1 MNKLE
6 TEERTMNTQEGTM
19 LDHTFPIPPGKHIRR
34 WMDAEGINPTEFSR
48 MMALSSQS
56 VYALL
61 EGKQALTPETA
72 YRLELVTGVKASF
85 WNRLESNYQ
94 LALLRERAAEEEGRM
109 LAWIRSFPVSDL
121 KKRGVLPTD
130 FAKLDAV
137 RQRECLLHFFGVAN
151 EEAYAQSFNS
161 QLFAA
166 RTVRGLKS
174 DEPALMAWVQ
184 LGRKEAEKI
193 TTAEFDATKFKAI
206 LSELPADTRRLEQ
219 QTEDIEAWLLR
230 LRNRCRE
237 AGVALVF
244 IRPLK
249 GVRHVNGAAHWLAG
263 KPVIQLSLLGKSID
277 RIIFSFCH
285 EAGHILDQHHTL
297 GYVTCEED
305 DEAERAADSA
315 AAAILLPGIS
325 AERLLSTWGNRAL
338 LEEIARECRVYS
350 GVVFGRYCKMTGYQR
365 KDLRLASAIRKFE
378 WSNKDAWQI
387 A

>member
-1 MNKLE
+1 MIQLE
-6 TEERTMNTQEGTM
+6 KKELTMNTQKGIL
-19 LDHTFPIPPGKHIRR
+19 LDHTFQIPPGTHIRR

-48 MMALSSQS
+48 MMALSPQS

-61 EGKQALTPETA
+61 DGKQALTSETA

-94 LALLRERAAEEEGRM
+94 LAHLREKTVEEEGRM
-109 LAWIRSFPVSDL
+109 MAWIKSFPVSDL
-121 KKRGVLPTD
+121 KKRGILPPD
-130 FAKLDAV
+130 FAKLGTI
-137 RQRECLLHFFGVAN
+137 RQRECLLQFFGVAT
-151 EEAYAQSFNS
+151 EEAYAKCFNS

-184 LGRKEAEKI
+184 LGRREAEKMA
-193 TTAEFDATKFKAI
+193 TPEFDAAQFKTLLAA
-206 LSELPADTRRLEQ
+206 LPHETRRLDSR
-219 QTEDIEAWLLR
+219 TENVKAWLLR
-230 LRNRCRE
+230 LRDRCRE

-249 GVRHVNGAAHWLAG
+249 GVRHVNGAAHWLG
-263 KPVIQLSLLGKSID
+263 EKPAIQLSLLGKSID
-277 RIIFSFCH
+277 RILFSFCH
-285 EAGHILDQHHTL
+285 EAGHILDQRHTL

-305 DEAERAADSA
+305 DEAEREADSA

-325 AERLLSTWGNRAL
+325 AEQILSTKGSIVQL
-338 LEEIARECRVYS
+338 TQIAREIQVYS
-350 GVVFGRYCKMTGYQR
+350 GIVFGRYCKMTGYQP
-365 KDLRLASAIRKFE
+365 KDIRLVTSIRKFE
-378 WSNKDAWQI
+378 WSDKDAWQI

>member
-1 MNKLE
+1 MNQSEKKELA
-6 TEERTMNTQEGTM
+6 MDTQRGIV
-19 LDHTFPIPPGKHIRR
+19 LDHTFPIPPGTHIRR

-48 MMALSSQS
+48 MMALSPQTI
-56 VYALL
+56 YALL
-61 EGKQALTPETA
+61 DGKQALTSETA

-94 LALLRERAAEEEGRM
+94 LAHLRERTAEKEGRM
-109 LAWIRSFPVSDL
+109 RTWIKSFPISDL
-121 KKRGVLPTD
+121 RKRGVLPPD
-130 FAKLDAV
+130 FAKLDTI
-137 RQRECLLHFFGVAN
+137 RQRECLLQFFGVAN
-151 EEAYAQSFNS
+151 EEAYAKCFNS

-184 LGRKEAEKI
+184 LGRKEAEKM
-193 TTAEFDATKFKAI
+193 ATPDFNAGKFKAV
-206 LSELPADTRRLEQ
+206 LSALPDETRQLELR
-219 QTEDIEAWLLR
+219 TEDVTAWLLR
-230 LRNRCRE
+230 LRDRCRE

-249 GVRHVNGAAHWLAG
+249 GVRHVNGAAHWLGG
-263 KPVIQLSLLGKSID
+263 KPVIQLSLLGMSVD
-277 RIIFSFCH
+277 RILFSFCH
-285 EAGHILDQHHTL
+285 EAGHILDQRHSL

-305 DEAERAADSA
+305 DEAEREADSA

-325 AERLLSTWGNRAL
+325 AEQLLSTRGNIAL
-338 LEEIARECRVYS
+338 LLQIARESRVYS
-350 GVVFGRYCKMTGYQR
+350 GIVFGRYCKMTGYQR
-365 KDLRLASAIRKFE
+365 NDLRLVASIRKFE

>member
-1 MNKLE
+1 
-6 TEERTMNTQEGTM
+6 MNTQKGTM
-19 LDHTFPIPPGKHIRR
+19 LDHTFPIPTGTHIRR

-48 MMALSSQS
+48 MMALSPQS
-56 VYALL
+56 VYSLL
-61 EGKQALTPETA
+61 EGKQALTPENA

-94 LALLRERAAEEEGRM
+94 LALLREKAAEEEGRM
-109 LAWIRSFPVSDL
+109 QAWIRSFPVSDL
-121 KKRGVLPTD
+121 RKRGVLPPD
-130 FAKLDAV
+130 FAKLGTI
-137 RQRECLLHFFGVAN
+137 RQHELLLQFFGVAN
-151 EEAYAQSFNS
+151 EDAYAQSFNS

-193 TTAEFDATKFKAI
+193 TTSEFDAAKFKAV
-206 LSELPADTRRLEQ
+206 LSGLPSETRRLEQ
-219 QTEDIEAWLLR
+219 RTEDVRAWLLR
-230 LRNRCRE
+230 LRDRCRE

-249 GVRHVNGAAHWLAG
+249 GVRHVNGAAHWLG
-263 KPVIQLSLLGKSID
+263 GRPVIQLSLLGKSVD
-277 RIIFSFCH
+277 RILFSFCH
-285 EAGHILDQHHTL
+285 EAGHILDQRHTL

-305 DEAERAADSA
+305 DEAEREADSA

-325 AERLLSTWGNRAL
+325 AEQILSTRGSIVL
-338 LEEIARECRVYS
+338 LEGLARESRVYS

-365 KDLRLASAIRKFE
+365 KDLRLISSIRKFE
-378 WSNKDAWQI
+378 WSGKDEWQI